1 MSQPNSNSG
10 LTKATLLLVST
21 LTVMAGAT
29 IAPSLPAMQEHFS
42 EVNNAALWV
51 RLVLTLPA
59 LFIVIGS
66 LLAGVVVDRFGRKP
80 LLLAAA
86 ALYGLAGASGYVF
99 DSLFHILVGRAFLG
113 FAVAGIMVTA
123 TTLIADYYSGAAR
136 ATFLGLQAAF
146 MGLGG
151 VLFLSLGGFLAD
163 QNWRFPFLIYLFA
176 WLLVPLIAW
185 AISEPQRAA
194 SAVPKAAINSGIQ
207 DSTPGSRPAFPVKLL
222 VFICGIALL
231 TQIIFYLIPVQL
243 PFYLK
248 ELANANA
255 SQSGLAIALATLF
268 SAMSSLFYGKI
279 KQRLGFFS
287 ILVLV
292 FGLMGA
298 GYSIIGLVH
307 SYALVLVGLAIAGAG
322 LGLLMPTLN
331 LWIASEV
338 SDAARGRALG
348 GSTTFFFLGQFLS
361 PLVSQPL
368 SKVVGLST
376 TYALAGGL
384 MLVCGLALMA
394 LQRPICK
401 LIATKAA

>member
-1 MSQPNSNSG
+1 MSYASSNSG

-29 IAPSLPAMQEHFS
+29 IAPSLPAMQEHFREIDS
-42 EVNNAALWV
+42 AALWV

-66 LLAGVVVDRFGRKP
+66 LIAGVVVDRFGRKP
-80 LLLAAA
+80 LLLAAT
-86 ALYGLAGASGYVF
+86 ALYGIAGASGYLL

-123 TTLIADYYSGAAR
+123 TTLITDYYSGAAR
-136 ATFLGLQAAF
+136 AAFLGLQAAF

-151 VLFLSLGGFLAD
+151 VIFLSLGGFLAD

-176 WLLVPLIAW
+176 WLLVPLIVWTIA
-185 AISEPQRAA
+185 EPQRLPTPA
-194 SAVPKAAINSGIQ
+194 IQ
-207 DSTPGSRPAFPVKLL
+207 DTSGFRPAFPVKLL
-222 VFICGIALL
+222 AFIYGVALL

-248 ELANANA
+248 ELANAIA

-268 SAMSSLFYGKI
+268 SAMSSLLYGKI

-287 ILVLV
+287 VLV
-292 FGLMGA
+292 VAFGLMGV
-298 GYSIIGLVH
+298 GYSIIGLVNN
-307 SYALVLVGLAIAGAG
+307 YALVLVGLAIAGIG
-322 LGLLMPTLN
+322 LGLLMPNLN

-361 PLVSQPL
+361 PLISQPV

-376 TYALAGGL
+376 TYALAGGVL
-384 MLVCGLALMA
+384 LICGLALMG
-394 LQRPICK
+394 LQRPICR
-401 LIATKAA
+401 LIATKSV

>member
-1 MSQPNSNSG
+1 MSYPNSNSI
-10 LTKATLLLVST
+10 LTKVTLLLVST

-29 IAPSLPAMQEHFS
+29 IAPSLPAMQEHFK
-42 EVNNAALWV
+42 EVGNAALWV

-66 LLAGVVVDRFGRKP
+66 LIAGVVVDRFGRKL
-80 LLLAAA
+80 LLLAAV
-86 ALYGLAGASGYVF
+86 ALYGLAGASGYVL
-99 DSLFHILVGRAFLG
+99 DSLFHILIGRAFLG

-123 TTLIADYYSGAAR
+123 TTLIADYYSGASR
-136 ATFLGLQAAF
+136 AAFLGLQAAF

-185 AISEPQRAA
+185 AISEPQR
-194 SAVPKAAINSGIQ
+194 SLTPIIQ
-207 DSTPGSRPAFPVKLL
+207 NTSGSRPAFPIKLL
-222 VFICGIALL
+222 AFVYGIALL

-255 SQSGLAIALATLF
+255 SQSGLAIALTTLF
-268 SAMSSLFYGKI
+268 SAISSLFYGKI

-292 FGLMGA
+292 FGLMGV
-298 GYSIIGLVH
+298 GYSIIGLV
-307 SYALVLVGLAIAGAG
+307 SNYALVFVGLAIAGMG
-322 LGLLMPTLN
+322 LGLLMPNLN

-361 PLVSQPL
+361 PLISQPV
-368 SKVVGLST
+368 SKAVGLGT
-376 TYALAGGL
+376 TYTLAGGL
-384 MLVCGLALMA
+384 LLVCGLALIS

-401 LIATKAA
+401 LISTRTA

>member
-1 MSQPNSNSG
+1 MSHLNSNSFV
-10 LTKATLLLVST
+10 TKATLLLVST

-29 IAPSLPAMQEHFS
+29 IAPSLPSMQEHFN

-66 LLAGVVVDRFGRKP
+66 LIAGVMVDRFGRKL
-80 LLLAAA
+80 LLLAAT
-86 ALYGLAGASGYVF
+86 ALYGLAGASGYVL
-99 DSLFHILVGRAFLG
+99 DALFHIPIGRAFLG

-123 TTLIADYYSGAAR
+123 TTLIADYYKGPAR
-136 ATFLGLQAAF
+136 AAFMGLQAAF

-163 QNWRFPFLIYLFA
+163 QHWRFPFLIYLFA
-176 WLLVPLIAW
+176 WVLLPLIAW
-185 AISEPQRAA
+185 TISEPQHTV
-194 SAVPKAAINSGIQ
+194 SPTTSENVSG
-207 DSTPGSRPAFPVKLL
+207 AFPVKLL
-222 VFICGIALL
+222 VFVYGVALL

-248 ELANANA
+248 DIANANA

-268 SAMSSLFYGKI
+268 SAISSLFFGKV

-292 FGLMGA
+292 FGLMGV
-298 GYSIIGLVH
+298 GYSIIGLANQ
-307 SYALVLVGLAIAGAG
+307 YEIALIGLAIAGMG

-331 LWIASEV
+331 LWIASEA
-338 SDAARGRALG
+338 SDTIRGRALG
-348 GSTTFFFLGQFLS
+348 GLTMFFFLGQFLS

-368 SKVVGLST
+368 SRVVGLGT
-376 TYALAGGL
+376 TYTLAGGL
-384 MLVCGLALMA
+384 MLVCGLSLMG
-394 LQRPICK
+394 LQRPICR
-401 LIATKAA
+401 LIATKSA

>member
-1 MSQPNSNSG
+1 MSQPNSNSFP
-10 LTKATLLLVST
+10 TKATLLLVST

-29 IAPSLPAMQEHFS
+29 IAPSLPAMQEHFK
-42 EVNNAALWV
+42 EVPNAALWV

-59 LFIVIGS
+59 LFIVLGS

-80 LLLAAA
+80 LLLAAVVV
-86 ALYGLAGASGYVF
+86 YGLAGASGYML
-99 DSLFHILVGRAFLG
+99 DSLFHILIGRAFLG
-113 FAVAGIMVTA
+113 FAVAAIMVTA
-123 TTLIADYYSGAAR
+123 TTLIADYFTGAAR
-136 ATFLGLQAAF
+136 AAFLGLQAAF

-151 VLFLSLGGFLAD
+151 VVFLSLGGFLAD

-176 WLLVPLIAW
+176 WLLVPLIIW
-185 AISEPQRAA
+185 AISEPHRTVNPILQDG
-194 SAVPKAAINSGIQ
+194 VSG
-207 DSTPGSRPAFPVKLL
+207 SPPAFPVKLL
-222 VFICGIALL
+222 AFIYSIGLL
-231 TQIIFYLIPVQL
+231 SQIIFYLIPVQL

-287 ILVLV
+287 ILVLA

-298 GYSIIGLVH
+298 GYSVIGLVNQ
-307 SYALVLVGLAIAGAG
+307 YALVLVGLAIAGSG

-348 GSTTFFFLGQFLS
+348 GSTMFFFLGQFLS
-361 PLVSQPL
+361 PLISQPVSQA
-368 SKVVGLST
+368 VGLST

-394 LQRPICK
+394 LQRPICRF
-401 LIATKAA
+401 IATKSA

>member
-1 MSQPNSNSG
+1 MSQPDSNSV

-29 IAPSLPAMQEHFS
+29 IAPSLPAMQEYFR

-66 LLAGVVVDRFGRKP
+66 LIAGIVVDRFGRKP

-86 ALYGLAGASGYVF
+86 ALYGIAGASGYLL
-99 DSLFHILVGRAFLG
+99 DSLFHILVGRALLG

-123 TTLIADYYSGAAR
+123 TTLITDYYSGAAR

-151 VLFLSLGGFLAD
+151 VIFLSLGGFLAD

-185 AISEPQRAA
+185 TIIEPQRL
-194 SAVPKAAINSGIQ
+194 
-207 DSTPGSRPAFPVKLL
+207 STPATQDTSGFRPAFPVKLL
-222 VFICGIALL
+222 AFIYGVALL

-268 SAMSSLFYGKI
+268 SAMSSLLYGKI

-287 ILVLV
+287 VLV
-292 FGLMGA
+292 VAFGLMGV
-298 GYSIIGLVH
+298 GYSIIGLVNN
-307 SYALVLVGLAIAGAG
+307 YALVLVGLAIAGMG
-322 LGLLMPTLN
+322 LGLLMPNLN

-361 PLVSQPL
+361 PLISQPV
-368 SKVVGLST
+368 SEVVGLST
-376 TYALAGGL
+376 TYALAGGVL
-384 MLVCGLALMA
+384 LISGLALMA
-394 LQRPICK
+394 LQRPICR
-401 LIATKAA
+401 LIATKSA

>member
-1 MSQPNSNSG
+1 MSPPNSNSFP
-10 LTKATLLLVST
+10 TKATLLLVST

-29 IAPSLPAMQEHFS
+29 IAPSLPAMQEHFK
-42 EVNNAALWV
+42 EAPNAALWV

-59 LFIVIGS
+59 LFIVLGS

-86 ALYGLAGASGYVF
+86 AVYGLAGASGYVL
-99 DSLFHILVGRAFLG
+99 DSLFHILIGRAFLG
-113 FAVAGIMVTA
+113 FAVAAIMVTA
-123 TTLIADYYSGAAR
+123 TTLIADYYTGSAR
-136 ATFLGLQAAF
+136 AAFLGLQAAF
-146 MGLGG
+146 MALGG
-151 VLFLSLGGFLAD
+151 VVFLSLGGFLAD

-176 WLLVPLIAW
+176 WLLVPLIIW
-185 AISEPQRAA
+185 AISEPQRT
-194 SAVPKAAINSGIQ
+194 INSATQDGIS
-207 DSTPGSRPAFPVKLL
+207 DSGPAFPVKLL
-222 VFICGIALL
+222 AFIYGIALL
-231 TQIIFYLIPVQL
+231 SQIIFYLIPVQL

-268 SAMSSLFYGKI
+268 SAISSLFYGKI

-287 ILVLV
+287 LLVMA

-298 GYSIIGLVH
+298 GYSIIGLVNQ
-307 SYALVLVGLAIAGAG
+307 YALVLVGLAIAGSG

-348 GSTTFFFLGQFLS
+348 GSTMFFFLGQFLS
-361 PLVSQPL
+361 PLISQPVSQA
-368 SKVVGLST
+368 VGLST

-394 LQRPICK
+394 LQRPICRF
-401 LIATKAA
+401 IATKSA

>member
-1 MSQPNSNSG
+1 MSRPNPNSFP
-10 LTKATLLLVST
+10 TKATLLLVST

-29 IAPSLPAMQEHFS
+29 IAPSLPAMQEHFK
-42 EVNNAALWV
+42 EVDNAALWV

-59 LFIVIGS
+59 LFIVVGS
-66 LLAGVVVDRFGRKP
+66 LIAGVVVDRFGRKP
-80 LLLAAA
+80 LLLAAV
-86 ALYGLAGASGYVF
+86 ALYGLAGASGYVLN
-99 DSLFHILVGRAFLG
+99 SLFHILIGRAFLG

-123 TTLIADYYSGAAR
+123 TTLIADYYTGSAR
-136 ATFLGLQAAF
+136 AAFLGLQAAF

-151 VLFLSLGGFLAD
+151 VVFLSLGGFLAD

-176 WLLVPLIAW
+176 WLLLPLIIW
-185 AISEPQRAA
+185 AIAEPQRTT
-194 SAVPKAAINSGIQ
+194 SPEPQDGIPSVP
-207 DSTPGSRPAFPVKLL
+207 PAFPVKLL
-222 VFICGIALL
+222 AFIYGVALL

-268 SAMSSLFYGKI
+268 SAMSSFFYGKI
-279 KQRLGFFS
+279 KQRFGFFS
-287 ILVLV
+287 VLVLA
-292 FGLMGA
+292 FGLMGM
-298 GYSIIGLVH
+298 GYSIIGLVNNF
-307 SYALVLVGLAIAGAG
+307 ALVLVGLAIAGSG
-322 LGLLMPTLN
+322 LGLLMPNLN

-348 GSTTFFFLGQFLS
+348 GSTMFFFLGQFLS

-368 SKVVGLST
+368 SQALGLST

-384 MLVCGLALMA
+384 MLLCGLALMV
-394 LQRPICK
+394 LQRPICRFV
-401 LIATKAA
+401 ATKSA

>member
-1 MSQPNSNSG
+1 MSQPNADSVP
-10 LTKATLLLVST
+10 TKVTLLLVST

-29 IAPSLPAMQEHFS
+29 IAPSLPAMQEHFRD
-42 EVNNAALWV
+42 VNNAALWV

-66 LLAGVVVDRFGRKP
+66 LMAGVVVDRFGRKP

-86 ALYGLAGASGYVF
+86 TLYGLAGASGYVLE
-99 DSLFHILVGRAFLG
+99 SLFHILIGRAFLG

-123 TTLIADYYSGAAR
+123 TTLIADYYRGAAR
-136 ATFLGLQAAF
+136 AAFMGLQAAF

-151 VLFLSLGGFLAD
+151 VLFLSLGGVLAD

-176 WLLVPLIAW
+176 GLLVPLIAW
-185 AISEPQRAA
+185 AIPEPERAPA
-194 SAVPKAAINSGIQ
+194 STTQATS
-207 DSTPGSRPAFPVKLL
+207 DSAPAFPVKLL
-222 VFICGIALL
+222 AFVYGVALL

-255 SQSGLAIALATLF
+255 SQSGLAIALTTLF
-268 SAMSSLFYGKI
+268 SAIASFSYGKI

-292 FGLMGA
+292 FGLMGL
-298 GYSIIGLVH
+298 GYIIIGLVH
-307 SYALVLVGLAIAGAG
+307 NYAFVFVGLAIAGMG
-322 LGLLMPTLN
+322 LGLLMPNLN

-338 SDAARGRALG
+338 SDVARGRTLG
-348 GSTTFFFLGQFLS
+348 GLTTFFFLGQFLS
-361 PLVSQPL
+361 PLISQPV
-368 SKVVGLST
+368 SKVVGLGT
-376 TYALAGGL
+376 TYAFAGGL
-384 MLVCGLALMA
+384 LLICGLLLMG

-401 LIATKAA
+401 LISTKTA

>member
-1 MSQPNSNSG
+1 MSHPNSNSA

-29 IAPSLPAMQEHFS
+29 IAPSLPAMQEHFK
-42 EVNNAALWV
+42 EVGDAALWV

-66 LLAGVVVDRFGRKP
+66 LIAGVVVDRFGRKP

-86 ALYGLAGASGYVF
+86 ALYGSAGASGYVL
-99 DSLFHILVGRAFLG
+99 DPLFHILIGRAFLG

-123 TTLIADYYSGAAR
+123 TTLITDYYSGAAR
-136 ATFLGLQAAF
+136 AAFLGLQAAF

-151 VLFLSLGGFLAD
+151 VIFLSLGGFLAD

-185 AISEPQRAA
+185 VISEPQRSTT
-194 SAVPKAAINSGIQ
+194 SATQ
-207 DSTPGSRPAFPVKLL
+207 DTFGSRPAFPVKLL
-222 VFICGIALL
+222 AFVYGIALL

-287 ILVLV
+287 ILVLA
-292 FGLMGA
+292 FGLMGG
-298 GYSIIGLVH
+298 GYSIIGLMH
-307 SYALVLVGLAIAGAG
+307 NYAFVFVGLAIAGMG
-322 LGLLMPTLN
+322 LGLLMPNLN

-361 PLVSQPL
+361 PLISQPV
-368 SKVVGLST
+368 SKAVGLGT

-384 MLVCGLALMA
+384 LLVCGLLLMS

-401 LIATKAA
+401 LISTKTA